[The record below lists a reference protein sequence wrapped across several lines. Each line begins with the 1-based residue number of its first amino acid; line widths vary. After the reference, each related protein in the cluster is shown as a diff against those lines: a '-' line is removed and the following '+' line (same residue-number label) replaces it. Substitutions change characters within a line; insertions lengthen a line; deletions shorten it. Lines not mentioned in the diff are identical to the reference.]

1 MTYPRKRDGKTLKS
15 LADLARA
22 GLIGAAEI
30 DLLNPAVK
38 NFPVVIPPGLQAR
51 LTAETPAGPLR
62 RQFIPSP
69 NETITGE
76 GESHD
81 PIGDQAFSPV
91 KGIIHRYPDRV
102 LLTPLTLCPVH
113 CRYCFRRDS
122 VGPQGGSQP
131 GGRGAMDGAGD
142 PAALTGQEMEAA
154 FTYIRDNES
163 IWEVIL
169 SGGDPLMLSARRL
182 GEILETLAAI
192 PHVAVVR
199 IHSRI
204 PVVAPERL
212 TTETIEVLTI
222 DLLGSRKLPAIYM
235 ILHINHAQELTDET
249 LEICRK
255 LTAAG
260 IVLLGQTVLLKGVND
275 DADTLADLF
284 RQMVKNRIK
293 PYYLHHCD
301 MARGTGHF
309 RTTIA
314 EGQTLM
320 RALRGRLS
328 GLCQPTYVLDI
339 PGGHGKVPLT
349 PGYLHQTGEDEG
361 LMVEDY
367 QGEFHAY
374 PPSGPPP
381 GPPTP

>member
-1 MTYPRKRDGKTLKS
+1 MTYPRKKDGKSLKS
-15 LADLARA
+15 LADLAQA
-22 GLIGAAEI
+22 GLIGRAEI
-30 DLLNPAVK
+30 DPLNTAAE
-38 NFPVVIPPGLQAR
+38 NFPIVIPPGLQAR
-51 LTAETPAGPLR
+51 LAAETPTGPLH
-62 RQFIPSP
+62 RQFIPSAD
-69 NETITGE
+69 ESVTGL
-76 GESHD
+76 GESPD

-122 VGPQGGSQP
+122 VGSPTD
-131 GGRGAMDGAGD
+131 AMDGTTD
-142 PAALTGQEMEAA
+142 PAALTGQEMDTA
-154 FTYIRDNES
+154 FAYIRDNPS
-163 IWEVIL
+163 VWEVIL

-182 GEILETLAAI
+182 GDILETLAAI

-204 PVVAPERL
+204 PVITPERL
-212 TTETIEVLTI
+212 TEEII
-222 DLLGSRKLPAIYM
+222 DLLGNREFPAIYM
-235 ILHINHAQELTDET
+235 ILHLNHADELTDES

-260 IVLLGQTVLLKGVND
+260 IVLLGQTVLLKGVNND
-275 DADTLADLF
+275 PDILADLF

-301 MARGTGHF
+301 MAQGTGHF

-314 EGQTLM
+314 EGQNLM

-349 PGYLHQTGEDEG
+349 PDYLHQTGEDEG
-361 LMVEDY
+361 LLVEDY
-367 QGEFHAY
+367 QGGFHAY
-374 PPSGPPP
+374 PPSGPPAP
-381 GPPTP
+381 

>member
-1 MTYPRKRDGKTLKS
+1 METMTYPRKRDRKTLKS
-15 LADLARA
+15 LTDLAQA

-30 DLLNPAVK
+30 DPLNPAVK
-38 NFPVVIPPGLQAR
+38 NFPIVIPPGLQAR
-51 LTAETPAGPLR
+51 LSAEPPTGPLH

-69 NETITGE
+69 EESVTGA

-113 CRYCFRRDS
+113 CRYCFRRDT
-122 VGPQGGSQP
+122 VGS
-131 GGRGAMDGAGD
+131 RTDAMDGASD
-142 PAALTGQEMEAA
+142 PAALTGQEMDTA
-154 FTYIRDNES
+154 FAYIRDNPS

-182 GEILETLAAI
+182 GDILETLAAI
-192 PHVAVVR
+192 PHVAVIR

-204 PVVAPERL
+204 PVITPERL
-212 TTETIEVLTI
+212 TGEIIDVL
-222 DLLGSRKLPAIYM
+222 GNREFPPIYM
-235 ILHINHAQELTDET
+235 ILHVNHVHELTDET
-249 LEICRK
+249 IEICRK
-255 LTAAG
+255 LSAAG
-260 IVLLGQTVLLKGVND
+260 IVLLGQTVLLKGVNND
-275 DADTLADLF
+275 PDTLAALF

-301 MARGTGHF
+301 MAQGTGHF

-349 PGYLHQTGEDEG
+349 PDYLHQTGEDES
-361 LMVEDY
+361 LLVEDY
-367 QGEFHAY
+367 QGQFHAY
-374 PPSGPPP
+374 PPPGPPPEPPP